1 MIVLITLKE
10 VNTTDVETRENLHE
24 QKIDDEIK
32 KKNRQI
38 VEKFNFPVQQ
48 PNSFP
53 FFMMLDT

>member
-1 MIVLITLKE
+1 MLKQGRIFMSR
-10 VNTTDVETRENLHE
+10 N
-24 QKIDDEIK
+24 EI

-38 VEKFNFPVQQ
+38 VEKFNFPIQQ